1 MSLREWHHVPPDLFK
16 YDELLKRDKVNLDS
30 FWLKDESLEDAEEL
44 PRPDVLAQEI
54 ADDLEAALEQF
65 SAIAE
70 KLKG

>member
-1 MSLREWHHVPPDLFK
+1 M
-16 YDELLKRDKVNLDS
+16 
-30 FWLKDESLEDAEEL
+30 FWLKDESEEL
-44 PRPDVLAQEI
+44 PPREI

>member
-1 MSLREWHHVPPDLFK
+1 M
-16 YDELLKRDKVNLDS
+16 VNLDL

-44 PRPDVLAQEI
+44 PAPDVLAQEI
-54 ADDLEAALEQF
+54 AYDLKAALEQF

>member
-1 MSLREWHHVPPDLFK
+1 
-16 YDELLKRDKVNLDS
+16 
-30 FWLKDESLEDAEEL
+30 L
-44 PRPDVLAQEI
+44 PKPDVLAQEI